1 MKTNVPYI
9 CYYACPGSEVEQAR
23 RAHTKLRMQ
32 TDLQRVSTS
41 CTSVPSDHVFP
52 LLTAAILS
60 FAGALPFTCRC
71 LKRGTFDP
79 RETTACLWL
88 QGPRWI
94 LQCDYDNRE
103 RTTHSLPP
111 PFKYWCAL
119 RNSHTIHSN
128 RPLMHQIRLDS
139 NGVLLQRPRPRSQAN
154 IIKLAA
160 SSTARRSCL
169 TANWVIAAH
178 SFKILQQSQA
188 VSSVL
193 VY

>member
-23 RAHTKLRMQ
+23 RARTKLRMQ

-52 LLTAAILS
+52 LLTAAIVS
-60 FAGALPFTCRC
+60 FAGALLFTCQY
-71 LKRGTFDP
+71 LKRGMFDP

-88 QGPRWI
+88 QGLQWI

-119 RNSHTIHSN
+119 RNSHTMHSN

-139 NGVLLQRPRPRSQAN
+139 NGVLLQRPN

-160 SSTARRSCL
+160 SSTAQCSCL

-188 VSSVL
+188 VSSIL